1 MKNQKKKYDYR
12 KDIPWAVFNWMLLA
26 WVLLFLVLQ
35 ASWEVM
41 PDYYIKLV
49 LAVLLI
55 SLAWFG
61 VLCFKGT
68 RARFIVNPRTDSYG
82 WVMRTGKKL
91 KYAAK
96 RLARSYP
103 ILVRKIKLKDSTF
116 KVTITKKYKYHPNP
130 TSVEEVE

>member
-12 KDIPWAVFNWMLLA
+12 KDIPIAVFNWMLLA

-35 ASWEVM
+35 AGWEVM
-41 PDYYIKLV
+41 PDYYNKLV

-61 VLCFKGT
+61 ALCFKGT
-68 RARFIVNPRTDSYG
+68 RARFMINPRTDSFG
-82 WVMRTGKKL
+82 WVMRTGKTL
-91 KYAAK
+91 KYAVK
-96 RLARSYP
+96 RLARNYP
-103 ILVRKIKLKDSTF
+103 ILIRRIRLKDSTY

-130 TSVEEVE
+130 MSVEEVE